1 VLNKQKLKTMGKIK
15 IDTIG
20 YLSKNIELTE
30 LEIFLIINHWY
41 LSMTD
46 EVWQNEAGMDLE
58 EVLEQMIEQKFITE

>member
-1 VLNKQKLKTMGKIK
+1 MLNNQKLKTMGKIK
-15 IDTIG
+15 IDTTG

-46 EVWQNEAGMDLE
+46 EIWQNEAGEDLE
-58 EVLEQMIEQKFITE
+58 EVLDEMIEQTSITE

>member
-1 VLNKQKLKTMGKIK
+1 MGKIK

-20 YLSKNIELTE
+20 YISKNIELTE

>member
-1 VLNKQKLKTMGKIK
+1 MEKIE
-15 IDTIG
+15 IDTTG

-46 EVWQNEAGMDLE
+46 EIWQNEAGEDLE
-58 EVLEQMIEQKFITE
+58 EVLDEMIEQTSITE